1 MNVIRKL
8 GVSSL
13 ILGSSLFGVSLVSY
27 VVYPGEHAIIFD
39 VVKGQISDTP
49 SPPGLNFRIP
59 GMQQIIRYETRIMP
73 FDYTASSGTKDL
85 QRVDVKIKIFYRPDP
100 KYLKTIHLDLN
111 RNYATKVLPSIGN
124 EVLKAVIAQY
134 DADELLKQ
142 RVKVS
147 SEIKE
152 ALIDRAN
159 EYNIILEDVSIYELG
174 FRKEFMDSIER
185 KQVAQQEAEAY
196 KYSVLLREEE
206 MKVQVIEA
214 EGQSEAARMV
224 SDAVSKYGT
233 GLITLRK
240 IQASKEIVENLSK
253 SRNVGFV
260 PSGGNM
266 LYSLNV

>member
-1 MNVIRKL
+1 MNIVKNL
-8 GVSSL
+8 GPL
-13 ILGSSLFGVSLVSY
+13 ATLLGGGIIVGSACTY
-27 VVYPGEHAIIFD
+27 VVFPGEHAILFD
-39 VVKGQISDTP
+39 VVQGKIKEKPASQ
-49 SPPGLNFRIP
+49 GLNFRIP
-59 GMQQIIRYETRIMP
+59 FMQQVIKYETRIMP

-152 ALIDRAN
+152 ALIDRAS

-174 FRKEFMDSIER
+174 FREEFMQSIER

-196 KYSVLLREEE
+196 KYMVMLREEE
-206 MKVQVIEA
+206 MKVQIIEA
-214 EGQSEAARMV
+214 EGQSEAAKMV
-224 SDAVSKYGT
+224 SDAVSKYGE

-240 IQASKEIVENLSK
+240 IEASKSIVENLSQ